1 MSIVEFY
8 QREELVGL
16 VVELTERY
24 SGFDSTS
31 VTYERAQQL
40 MEAVC
45 YCLQMHQH
53 WRAICRLVQTLQC
66 GRHINEVMR
75 QSAIRHG
82 R

>member
-31 VTYERAQQL
+31 VTYD
-40 MEAVC
+40 
-45 YCLQMHQH
+45 
-53 WRAICRLVQTLQC
+53 
-66 GRHINEVMR
+66 GRSN
-75 QSAIRHG
+75 
-82 R
+82 